1 MSNFYASLAPAQ
13 LQQDINP
20 WTWVNPF
27 AHSQIG
33 WVNINLGKSSD
44 PALERRILDDVGS
57 YGRQIGQLGD
67 ALEAVLNH
75 LPVAE
80 WKPEAQEAVAAF
92 RYQLRE
98 VRRLKKAHRGGA
110 AA

>member
-1 MSNFYASLAPAQ
+1 MSNFYVSLAPSQ

-27 AHSQIG
+27 AYSQVG
-33 WVNINLGKSSD
+33 WININLGKSAD

-67 ALEAVLNH
+67 ALEAVLDH
-75 LPVAE
+75 MPATSWSAE
-80 WKPEAQEAVAAF
+80 GQAAVAAF
-92 RYQLRE
+92 RFQLAE
-98 VRRLKKAHRGGA
+98 VRRLKKAQGR
-110 AA
+110 